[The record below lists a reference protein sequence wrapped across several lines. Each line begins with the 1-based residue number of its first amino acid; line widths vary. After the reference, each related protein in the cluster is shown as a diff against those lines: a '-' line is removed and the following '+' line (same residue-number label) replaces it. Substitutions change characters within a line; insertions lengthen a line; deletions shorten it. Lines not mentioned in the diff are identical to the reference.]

1 MPLRNLMTVP
11 PGGWILSQTL
21 PGGSTKKFSSMGLI
35 WELAEQ
41 IADFRKGNGLPR
53 ATAKEAVHD
62 IEEATCARLHNDPA
76 HCVSDKKKGLR
87 AAVSRLSRNAGRA
100 GDGARVLIEWL
111 GDKAVPVNIALAQ
124 ARANVCLG
132 CPENKE
138 GSRWLRLTADAVRA
152 IAEQMQ
158 AKDAMKLRLIDEDR
172 LHACAICACPLP
184 LKLHV
189 PLATILAHTDS
200 DTLNSFPAA
209 CWIPMEH
216 AQTK

>member
-1 MPLRNLMTVP
+1 MVVP
-11 PGGWILSQTL
+11 PGGWILPQAL
-21 PGGSTKKFSSMGLI
+21 PDGSTKKFSSMGLI

-62 IEEATCARLHNDPA
+62 IEEATCARLHQDPA
-76 HCVSDKKKGLR
+76 HCVDPAKKKLVP
-87 AAVSRLSRNAGRA
+87 ASRESKSRAGRVA
-100 GDGARVLIEWL
+100 DGARVLIEWL
-111 GDKAVPVNIALAQ
+111 GDGAVPVNIALAQ

-184 LKLHV
+184 LKCHV
-189 PLATILAHTDS
+189 PLINILTHTDNE
-200 DTLNSFPAA
+200 TLRAFPQH
-209 CWIPMEH
+209 CWIPMER
-216 AQTK
+216 QNL